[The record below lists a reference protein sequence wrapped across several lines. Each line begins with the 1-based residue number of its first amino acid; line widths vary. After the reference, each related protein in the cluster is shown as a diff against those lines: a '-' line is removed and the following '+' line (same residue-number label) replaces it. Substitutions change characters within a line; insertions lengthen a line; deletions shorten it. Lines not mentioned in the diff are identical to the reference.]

1 MATGDPSGADRA
13 EDWSALTDAANVL
26 VLSGPM
32 ASDARTAY
40 LDQVVPSP
48 LDSLL
53 VVSYASRPA
62 DWLEEW
68 ERTASVP
75 EKAVLVGSDERDFD
89 RPGVTRVAQSPEDLT
104 GIGITVSER
113 LTEWHDPLGDGS
125 LFVFDS
131 LTVLLQ
137 YVELKR
143 AFRFLHVLANR
154 VKSTDTVAHYH
165 LDPGAHDAQTIATLS
180 SLFDTVVSYEDG
192 HWAVSEAR

>member
-1 MATGDPSGADRA
+1 MATGDPSGTDRVGNR
-13 EDWSALTDAANVL
+13 SALTDAANVL

-32 ASDARTAY
+32 SSDGRRSY

-53 VVSYASRPA
+53 VVSYAAQPV

-68 ERTASVP
+68 ERTATVP
-75 EKAVLVGSDERDFD
+75 EEVVLVGSDERDLD
-89 RPGVTRVAQSPEDLT
+89 RSGVTRVAQSPEDLT

-113 LTEWHDPLGDGS
+113 LTEWHDPLGEGS

-143 AFRFLHVLANR
+143 AFRFLHVVANR
-154 VKSTDTVAHYH
+154 VKSTDAVAHYH
-165 LDPGAHDAQTIATLS
+165 LDPGAHDAQTVATLS

-192 HWAVSEAR
+192 HWAVSEGR